1 MVKWHYISSLMFNQ
15 HCHCHTHTRLSQT
28 VQFRC
33 LHPKCL
39 KERERRGVEEG
50 GREAGREGRLYSD
63 HFPRNFSMWY
73 RMGAENHQ
81 LKCQWWNQQ
90 SGQWRD
96 FHRTRALCCTFI
108 FVWLLC
114 ELHKLIPFIF
124 NSHDTSKPA
133 RTPLHA
139 AVFFRIY

>member
-50 GREAGREGRLYSD
+50 GWEAGRGGFTAIIFLET
-63 HFPRNFSMWY
+63 FPCGTEW
-73 RMGAENHQ
+73 E
-81 LKCQWWNQQ
+81 LKTTN
-90 SGQWRD
+90 
-96 FHRTRALCCTFI
+96 
-108 FVWLLC
+108 
-114 ELHKLIPFIF
+114 
-124 NSHDTSKPA
+124 
-133 RTPLHA
+133 
-139 AVFFRIY
+139 